1 MGLKKPESKIR
12 KPTSSGSAT
21 APSRSVSG
29 PKRKIRPAITA
40 KPEVKTRRT
49 GAAAPKKKKRKY
61 TEEEL
66 GIPKL
71 NGIIPAGVQKPRG
84 KKIGKVFVDDA
95 QSMLAILA
103 VVNAEK
109 EGERE
114 GKIKK
119 EVRVSIPLR
128 QESYIRANVFMY
140 RDIWRRF
147 EKRRDKRQSRGWRR
161 KSISW

>member
-12 KPTSSGSAT
+12 KPASSGSTT
-21 APSRSVSG
+21 AASKSKSG
-29 PKRKIRPAITA
+29 PKRKNRPAITA
-40 KPEVKTRRT
+40 KPEVKTHRT
-49 GAAAPKKKKRKY
+49 IVGTPKKKKRKY

-109 EGERE
+109 EGEHE

-119 EVRVSIPLR
+119 AVRLYLS
-128 QESYIRANVFMY
+128 A
-140 RDIWRRF
+140 
-147 EKRRDKRQSRGWRR
+147 
-161 KSISW
+161 